1 MKYLHVDTT
10 YVQHRHSCNELHQ
23 HKTLVVEVAIEYN
36 LRSKG

>member
-10 YVQHRHSCNELHQ
+10 YVQHKICNKIHQ